1 MSKIPQQIEKIFN
14 EYKFLFLINMDYIN
28 IQIQNNNTHNIYE
41 SKFTLEYLQQFK
53 LLMGNL
59 IIEEMIDCIISFIE
73 QKDIII
79 KENEK
84 NLKLILISRIKT
96 YPNTELIL
104 NKNNNIVEILNKEIQ
119 TIKDENK
126 VLKGNIEDMKI
137 KLLIENEN
145 KKEIKKINKNI
156 ELIQKYDF
164 EKLNNKIK
172 LMEKENEDLKNTIK
186 LIANN
191 NENIDKKI
199 KKEKEELYSVIEM
212 IIKNITDLNNK
223 IELIQKNNEEINNE
237 IENEKK
243 MLIKIKKQNRILK
256 EYINKDKYEMKLI
269 KSISQNNIIQQQKN
283 YIKSLSVFPLGNII
297 SACYKSIIIYDNNL
311 NILQTIPYAHNGD
324 VNYIEILN
332 ENNFISCSSDKSIKF
347 WIKKDYQFINNK
359 TINNAHE
366 NNIIKVLYCSNK
378 NLISCSYD
386 NTIKIWKENN
396 NNYENIKILTH
407 SDSVRTILFLE
418 DKNILISSGLDGTK
432 FWNLNKNET
441 NYNNIKCIKYIK
453 EAECYWNKGLYIDED
468 KIIIGGD
475 EILIVISILNKT
487 IIKKIN
493 IPFQCWGIQLIEDK
507 GLFLIGGWKKDIMI
521 YRNDNYECIQTIKNA
536 HDDNINGFVEL
547 NDETIISY
555 SFDNKIK
562 IWKF

>member
-223 IELIQKNNEEINNE
+223 IELIQKIM
-237 IENEKK
+237 KK
-243 MLIKIKKQNRILK
+243 
-256 EYINKDKYEMKLI
+256 
-269 KSISQNNIIQQQKN
+269 
-283 YIKSLSVFPLGNII
+283 
-297 SACYKSIIIYDNNL
+297 
-311 NILQTIPYAHNGD
+311 
-324 VNYIEILN
+324 
-332 ENNFISCSSDKSIKF
+332 
-347 WIKKDYQFINNK
+347 
-359 TINNAHE
+359 
-366 NNIIKVLYCSNK
+366 
-378 NLISCSYD
+378 
-386 NTIKIWKENN
+386 
-396 NNYENIKILTH
+396 
-407 SDSVRTILFLE
+407 
-418 DKNILISSGLDGTK
+418 
-432 FWNLNKNET
+432 
-441 NYNNIKCIKYIK
+441 
-453 EAECYWNKGLYIDED
+453 
-468 KIIIGGD
+468 
-475 EILIVISILNKT
+475 
-487 IIKKIN
+487 
-493 IPFQCWGIQLIEDK
+493 
-507 GLFLIGGWKKDIMI
+507 
-521 YRNDNYECIQTIKNA
+521 
-536 HDDNINGFVEL
+536 
-547 NDETIISY
+547 
-555 SFDNKIK
+555 
-562 IWKF
+562 

>member
-191 NENIDKKI
+191 NENIDKKN
-199 KKEKEELYSVIEM
+199 KKEKEELYNKIE
-212 IIKNITDLNNK
+212 IIVNNITDLNNK
-223 IELIQKNNEEINNE
+223 IELIKKNNEEINNE

-359 TINNAHE
+359 IINNAHE
-366 NNIIKVLYCSNK
+366 NNIIKVIYCSNK

-396 NNYENIKILTH
+396 NNYQRIKTLTH
-407 SDSVRTILFLE
+407 SDSTSLLSISNFPWSILFLE
-418 DKNILISSGLDGTK
+418 DKNILILLD
-432 FWNLNKNET
+432 
-441 NYNNIKCIKYIK
+441 
-453 EAECYWNKGLYIDED
+453 
-468 KIIIGGD
+468 
-475 EILIVISILNKT
+475 LIVQN
-487 IIKKIN
+487 
-493 IPFQCWGIQLIEDK
+493 FGI
-507 GLFLIGGWKKDIMI
+507 
-521 YRNDNYECIQTIKNA
+521 
-536 HDDNINGFVEL
+536 
-547 NDETIISY
+547 
-555 SFDNKIK
+555 
-562 IWKF
+562 